1 MAKYITTAEASAF
14 TGAPD
19 NATLAS
25 VLLGAEAL
33 FDTLIGSE
41 TGILTSTKTE
51 YHPAENKANNG
62 RIFYLKTHKPTTIT
76 TVNGASPGTVDVD
89 YTIEGQK
96 LEFDE
101 FISAPTAFPYRYK
114 IVYVSGYTN
123 IGAIPDDVKL
133 AIKEITGAIWNSRS
147 AQGMSS
153 FKQDLLSVNYDKS
166 VLDTL
171 GTAEKSHLNTVIN
184 KYKVFSVI

>member
-33 FDTLIGSE
+33 FDTLIGSA
-41 TGILTSTKTE
+41 TGLIAGSKTE

-62 RIFYLKTHKPTTIT
+62 RIFYLKTHKPTVIT
-76 TVNGASPGTVDVD
+76 TVNGASPGTEDTD

-96 LEFDE
+96 LEFAD
-101 FISAPTAFPYRYK
+101 FISAPTSFPYRYK
-114 IVYVSGYTN
+114 IVYTSGYSSIST
-123 IGAIPDDVKL
+123 IPDDVKL
-133 AIKEITGAIWNSRS
+133 AIKQITGAIWNSRQ

-171 GTAEKSHLNTVIN
+171 GTAEKSQLNIVIN

>member
-19 NATLAS
+19 NSTLAS
-25 VLLGAEAL
+25 ILLGAEAL
-33 FDTLIGSE
+33 FDTLIGSA

-51 YHPAENKANNG
+51 IHPVANVRDNG
-62 RIFYLKTHKPTTIT
+62 RVFFLKTHKPTAIT
-76 TVNGASPGTVDVD
+76 SINGASPGTIDVD
-89 YTIEGQK
+89 YTLDGQK

-101 FISAPTAFPYRYK
+101 FISAPTSFPYRYK
-114 IVYVSGYTN
+114 IVYTSGYSSIST
-123 IGAIPDDVKL
+123 IPDDVKL
-133 AIKEITGAIWNSRS
+133 AIKEITGAIWNSRQ

-153 FKQDLLSVNYDKS
+153 FKQDLLSVNYDSS